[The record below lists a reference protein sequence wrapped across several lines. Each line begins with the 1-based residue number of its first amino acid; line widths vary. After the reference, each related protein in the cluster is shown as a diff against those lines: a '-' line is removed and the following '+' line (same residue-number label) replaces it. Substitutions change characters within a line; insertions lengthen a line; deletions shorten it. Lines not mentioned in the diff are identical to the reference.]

1 MFTLFRTRLMKRLA
15 VGFAGVLLLAVG
27 VFFAI
32 KQNKIEDT
40 NAATADNTTVSVGS
54 NGTAHYGEDSTG
66 YYDINSGGQLFTAF
80 CAEPKMYYPA
90 VGAWEG
96 GPARRDITARY
107 ASDNTKNNKIKMMIY
122 LLQNRNN
129 ETAKAALNVV
139 FQDWNWEN
147 MPYEQLYGWTHAII
161 GYIYTDGT
169 DAPSTGVSWV
179 QTASQKLGEL
189 IPNNAAWAAAQHYRL
204 YIGEGKDLDDGYGKR
219 QDVVWIEPVFGDIKV
234 QKLDNDTNTATPQ
247 GNASLG
253 GIHFEVVRTSDNKV
267 VASGLTENDGTVTFA
282 GLPVGVNY
290 FVREAISEDTT
301 NTSYTIENKETTAI
315 NLTTSGY
322 TFEVKDSVKRG
333 DVTLDKVDK
342 ETQSC
347 DNKTSEL
354 SFNGTKFQ
362 IINDSQ
368 NAIVIGGTTYAN
380 GAVIETKTFSADTC
394 NVKFENLP
402 FGNYIIQETDAAT
415 GYERNT
421 EDIEVII
428 PTNNSYSVSKKAEE
442 QPIRGDVRFVKMD
455 NNNGIPMDNTLFSI
469 SALDKNNN
477 VKETHLVVSNQDGV
491 VDTSSS
497 FIRHSIH
504 TNGYDALY
512 DAEAPIVFQGYGT
525 WFGIDSNSQP
535 LTVNDSLGALPY
547 GTYIIQ
553 ELKCD
558 ANFFC
563 SNIIN
568 QKKTIV
574 IDEPNEVVDLGNW
587 DNTCAE
593 FTLSTTASDAK
604 DGDEIVEDGG
614 EVTIKDEV
622 NYCVK
627 AGMDFTI
634 KGILMDK
641 STGEPLLVN
650 GKTVENQVALNSET
664 DCGAIDMFFTFDSTG
679 LGGKDLVVFEKLYYG
694 EDLLTSHEDLDDEK
708 QTMHVFKLT
717 TFARN
722 KATGEKVLPLDQD
735 VVIEDLV
742 QYCVTPGLK
751 YKISGV
757 LMDKR
762 TGNGVLVNSEPVE
775 QSVIIEPEEACGEL
789 VMEYPINTTGL
800 GGADLV
806 FFETLYSYDEG
817 DPEDEDDD
825 VETEIIVHNNL
836 DNESETVH
844 VEPPAPDTGYITKA
858 NDEGSSTNYT
868 FIFTAGL
875 ITLGLGGYA
884 AVRSSAK
891 RRVMKF

>member
-40 NAATADNTTVSVGS
+40 NAATGDGANVTVNFDGDLGDPNNGWPKWGGYFESPRFEIS
-54 NGTAHYGEDSTG
+54 NGSSTMPGFCVNASLGVVAHGDV
-66 YYDINSGGQLFTAF
+66 I
-80 CAEPKMYYPA
+80 
-90 VGAWEG
+90 
-96 GPARRDITARY
+96 PARRV
-107 ASDNTKNNKIKMMIY
+107 SNNRIKLMLYIFTVE
-122 LLQNRNN
+122 NSVTN
-129 ETAKAALNVV
+129 AALSELGISRDNDG
-139 FQDWNWEN
+139 FAR
-147 MPYEQLYGWTHAII
+147 THAIVSFINDPDGVWEKTQIQDLNSRVAWMNGVIAKLDNYISTNAEVWQLASGYQLYMLDNARTVGI
-161 GYIYTDGT
+161 G
-169 DAPSTGVSWV
+169 
-179 QTASQKLGEL
+179 
-189 IPNNAAWAAAQHYRL
+189 AQN
-204 YIGEGKDLDDGYGKR
+204 
-219 QDVVWIEPVFGDIKV
+219 VAWIEPMYANIKI
-234 QKLDNDTNTATPQ
+234 QKLDNETGTPTPQ
-247 GNASLG
+247 GDASLA
-253 GIHFEVVRTSDNKV
+253 GIQFKV
-267 VASGLTENDGTVTFA
+267 VNKNNPQDVKQGETGDDGSVTFT
-282 GLPVGVNY
+282 GLLVG
-290 FVREAISEDTT
+290 
-301 NTSYTIENKETTAI
+301 TSYEVSETTAGRNI
-315 NLTTSGY
+315 SYNLDSEPLTVTLTEAGY
-322 TFEVKDSVKRG
+322 TFNVKDEVKRG
-333 DVTLDKVDK
+333 KVVLIKEDK
-342 ETQSC
+342 ETGSC
-347 DNKTSEL
+347 ENKTSEL
-354 SFNGTKFQ
+354 SFAGTKFT
-362 IINDSQ
+362 ITNKST
-368 NAIVIGGTTYAN
+368 NPVVIGGTTYN
-380 GAVIETKTFSADTC
+380 TDSVIETKTFGEDTC
-394 NVKFENLP
+394 SVTFENLP
-402 FGNYIIQETDAAT
+402 YGKYAIRETEAAT

-421 EDIEVII
+421 EDIEVTI

-442 QPIRGDVRFVKMD
+442 QPIRGDVTFVKMD
-455 NNNGIPMDNTLFSI
+455 NKNGIPMDNTLFSI

-525 WFGIDSNSQP
+525 WFGIDSNNES
-535 LTVNDSLGALPY
+535 LHVNDSLGALPY

-604 DGDEIVEDGG
+604 DGDKIVEDSG

-622 NYCVK
+622 EYCVK

-650 GKTVENQVALNSET
+650 GKTVESQVALKSET
-664 DCGAIDMFFTFDSTG
+664 DCGTIDMFFTFDSTG

-694 EDLLTSHEDLDDEK
+694 EDLLTSHEDLDDEE
-708 QTMHVFKLT
+708 QTINVFKLK
-717 TFARN
+717 TFAKN
-722 KATGEKVLPLDQD
+722 KETGEKVLPLDQD

-775 QSVIIEPEEACGEL
+775 QAVIIEPEEACGEL

-817 DPEDEDDD
+817 DPEDEEDDI
-825 VETEIIVHNNL
+825 EIELITHKDINNE
-836 DNESETVH
+836 DETVH

-858 NDEGSSTNYT
+858 NDEDSSTNYT

-884 AVRSSAK
+884 AIRSSAK